1 MAVLL
6 IVDDE
11 AGIVETVNEFFEE
24 EGHRVYTADS
34 GEDGMRMLEELKP
47 DLLLLDM
54 KLPDISGIR
63 VLAKAKE
70 VAPKTKTVV
79 ITGYVDQSIIDEAQK
94 LGRDSFL
101 QKPFDLLVLKNEIDR
116 LLAA

>member
-11 AGIVETVNEFFEE
+11 AGIVEAVKDYFEE

-34 GEDGMRMLEELKP
+34 GEDGMRMVEKLKP

-63 VLAKAKE
+63 VLARAKE
-70 VAPKTKTVV
+70 VSKKTKTIV
-79 ITGYVDQSIIDEAQK
+79 ITGYVDQSIIDEAEK
-94 LGRDSFL
+94 LGRDAFL
-101 QKPFDLLVLKNEIDR
+101 QKPFDLQTLKNETDR